1 MPKRQ
6 EPKKEKH
13 VRTDLGKEEM
23 KEAMRRKELAK
34 RSKLPKGLFENTGSS
49 DPRYKS
55 SRQMTS
61 GMQRKLDW
69 YEDKKSTKKSK

>member
-6 EPKKEKH
+6 EPKKEKY

-34 RSKLPKGLFENTGSS
+34 KSKLPKGLFDN
-49 DPRYKS
+49 
-55 SRQMTS
+55 
-61 GMQRKLDW
+61 
-69 YEDKKSTKKSK
+69 KSTKKSK

>member
-6 EPKKEKH
+6 EPKKEKY

-23 KEAMRRKELAK
+23 KEAMRKREIAK

>member
-1 MPKRQ
+1 MPKKQ
-6 EPKKEKH
+6 EIKKTKF
-13 VRTDLGKEEM
+13 VRSDLGKEEM

-34 RSKLPKGLFENTGSS
+34 KSKLPKGIFENTGSS

>member
-6 EPKKEKH
+6 ESKKEKY

-23 KEAMRRKELAK
+23 KEAMRKREIAK

>member
-6 EPKKEKH
+6 EPKKEKY

-23 KEAMRRKELAK
+23 KEAMRKRELAK